1 MANPWE
7 NRRPHDAI
15 YPIGQPPT
23 TLEQEEEELA
33 MLAQGEPDITCTGDP
48 AEEPDG
54 CAFCGE
60 PADAEMGEWWDEATN
75 ASKVGHA
82 QCGIDSGLPMA

>member
-1 MANPWE
+1 MANRYE

-15 YPIGQPPT
+15 YP
-23 TLEQEEEELA
+23 
-33 MLAQGEPDITCTGDP
+33 DVDCTGAKPNLEWLRLQDQ
-48 AEEPDG
+48 AAAMYQEQFPDG

-60 PADAEMGEWWDEATN
+60 PADAEMGEWWDEVTGT
-75 ASKVGHA
+75 SKVGHA